1 MGTTAGVRDFNGTL
15 EFLAERDGAQWLDL
29 RRD

>member
-1 MGTTAGVRDFNGTL
+1 VRDFNGTL
-15 EFLAERDGAQWLDL
+15 EFLAERDGAHWLDL